1 MCLETLSAVIDLH
14 TSLQTLEEQHKMLT
28 FIQGAPLADI
38 SLQQVLGT
46 PSMAKAAAEFEAL
59 PTLALDEVRR

>member
-1 MCLETLSAVIDLH
+1 
-14 TSLQTLEEQHKMLT
+14 MLIC
-28 FIQGAPLADI
+28 IQGAPLADI